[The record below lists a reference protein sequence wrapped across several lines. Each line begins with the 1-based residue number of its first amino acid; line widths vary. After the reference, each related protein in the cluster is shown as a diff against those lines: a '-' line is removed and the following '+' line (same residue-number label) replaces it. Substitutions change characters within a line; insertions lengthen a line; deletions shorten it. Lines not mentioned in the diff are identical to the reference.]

1 VLGER
6 DALGL
11 RPKLDRVEDV
21 ARERGPTTH
30 DLVSRV
36 ENRERQVHHDRVGSR
51 GDGDVLELD
60 TVLLGERR
68 PEAVGASVGVAVQL
82 RCPSSDRFQSLG
94 ERPELALVR
103 GELDNAV
110 EAKLALDLLDRL
122 PGLVRDQRA
131 EGRTEERLV
140 GDNLIFSAMTELG
153 LFPLNLVLLP
163 GEQAPL
169 HVFEPRYKE
178 LIGECLA
185 ENEEFGL
192 VLADDDGIR
201 EIGTRAGVIE
211 VLERFDDGR
220 LNVVIE
226 GRERFRLV
234 EVTEGLSY
242 QTADVVDIDDD
253 GEQPTEEEVEQCLAA
268 YDRVVKAADAELED
282 LDFDADSIAFQIA
295 ARVDFGTEIK
305 QGLLELQSERERV
318 LRLAPMLNQAADA
331 VRRDRDIRERA
342 SGNGRVEPL

>member
-1 VLGER
+1 
-6 DALGL
+6 
-11 RPKLDRVEDV
+11 LD
-21 ARERGPTTH
+21 
-30 DLVSRV
+30 LF
-36 ENRERQVHHDRVGSR
+36 
-51 GDGDVLELD
+51 
-60 TVLLGERR
+60 
-68 PEAVGASVGVAVQL
+68 
-82 RCPSSDRFQSLG
+82 DRF
-94 ERPELALVR
+94 PW
-103 GELDNAV
+103 
-110 EAKLALDLLDRL
+110 
-122 PGLVRDQRA
+122 LVRDQGA
-131 EGRTEERLV
+131 EGGTEERVV
-140 GDNLIFSAMTELG
+140 GDGLIFSAMTELG

-185 ENEEFGL
+185 DNEEFGL
-192 VLADDDGIR
+192 VLADDEGLR
-201 EIGTRAGVIE
+201 EIGTKAGVIE

-234 EVTEGLSY
+234 ELTEGRPY
-242 QTADVVDIDDD
+242 QTAEVVDIDDD
-253 GEQPTEEEVEQCLAA
+253 GEEPTEEEVEQCLEA

>member
-1 VLGER
+1 MNE
-6 DALGL
+6 
-11 RPKLDRVEDV
+11 
-21 ARERGPTTH
+21 
-30 DLVSRV
+30 
-36 ENRERQVHHDRVGSR
+36 
-51 GDGDVLELD
+51 
-60 TVLLGERR
+60 
-68 PEAVGASVGVAVQL
+68 
-82 RCPSSDRFQSLG
+82 
-94 ERPELALVR
+94 
-103 GELDNAV
+103 
-110 EAKLALDLLDRL
+110 
-122 PGLVRDQRA
+122 
-131 EGRTEERLV
+131 
-140 GDNLIFSAMTELG
+140 IG

-169 HVFEPRYKE
+169 HVFEPRYTE

-185 ENEEFGL
+185 EDEEFGL

-220 LNVVIE
+220 LNIVVE

-234 EVTEGLSY
+234 ELTEGRAFT
-242 QTADVVDIDDD
+242 TAEIVDIDDD
-253 GEQPTEEEVEQCLAA
+253 GENPTEEEVEQCLAA

-331 VRRDRDIRERA
+331 VKRDREIRERA
-342 SGNGRVEPL
+342 SGNGRVEPV